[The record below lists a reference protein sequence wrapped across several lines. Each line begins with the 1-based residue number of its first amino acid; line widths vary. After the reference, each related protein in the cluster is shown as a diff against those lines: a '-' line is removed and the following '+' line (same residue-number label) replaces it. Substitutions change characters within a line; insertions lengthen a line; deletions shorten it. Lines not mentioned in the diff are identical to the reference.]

1 MSKFSYVAR
10 DIDGSLYKGI
20 IDASDKREVRA
31 SLRQRGFYPT
41 SVRTSRQW
49 KSVSF
54 LSRITGDE
62 IAVFAEQLSV
72 MVDSGLTLVKC
83 LTTLAQQ
90 TKNEKFR
97 EVINAVKQDVENG
110 ISFADSLSNYPKV
123 FSNLF
128 VNLVRSGEI
137 GGALS
142 KSLRQIAEYLDSE
155 KQIRQK
161 VKATFIYPKIVMIVC
176 IAVSIF
182 LVTFVVPK
190 FMVLYKTIDIALPIP
205 TQIVIWLSKFIPKYW
220 WLLLGGGG
228 GIYFGYINF
237 SHSKFGKNILDHV
250 KLYAPLFGELIKKIL
265 VSRFIKVLSAL
276 TMSGVPIVQAL
287 DVAKQVADN
296 AVMDQVIDTIREN
309 VNSGGGLREPMA
321 NSEIFPPI
329 VVQMVGLGEEVGNMS
344 ESLEKSAKF
353 LDREIEDQVKRLM
366 TMIEPLTT
374 VVIAA
379 VVGLVLM
386 AIYLP
391 MFDVMKLSSK

>member
-1 MSKFSYVAR
+1 
-10 DIDGSLYKGI
+10 L
-20 IDASDKREVRA
+20 
-31 SLRQRGFYPT
+31 
-41 SVRTSRQW
+41 
-49 KSVSF
+49 
-54 LSRITGDE
+54 
-62 IAVFAEQLSV
+62 
-72 MVDSGLTLVKC
+72 
-83 LTTLAQQ
+83 
-90 TKNEKFR
+90 
-97 EVINAVKQDVENG
+97 
-110 ISFADSLSNYPKV
+110 
-123 FSNLF
+123 
-128 VNLVRSGEI
+128 
-137 GGALS
+137 
-142 KSLRQIAEYLDSE
+142 
-155 KQIRQK
+155 
-161 VKATFIYPKIVMIVC
+161 
-176 IAVSIF
+176 
-182 LVTFVVPK
+182 
-190 FMVLYKTIDIALPIP
+190 VLYKTIDVALPIP